1 MAFRSVAQKE
11 RKILLNIKPINYVV
25 TSTYT
30 SDRRKFSFLGEFK
43 KKLKKSG
50 ELIWQHKHT
59 LSSGKFSM
67 IYDVKKASESIQG
80 EHTFSRSLLF
90 NLLKMEKSRG
100 KWKLFEKISLETKF
114 AY

>member
-1 MAFRSVAQKE
+1 MLLHRRTHLIGEIFLFSGNLKRS
-11 RKILLNIKPINYVV
+11 
-25 TSTYT
+25 
-30 SDRRKFSFLGEFK
+30 
-43 KKLKKSG
+43 KKSG

-90 NLLKMEKSRG
+90 NLLKMEESRG
-100 KWKLFEKISLETKF
+100 K
-114 AY
+114 